1 MTEEFEL
8 TQKREE
14 LKRQLAVG
22 ECKTSM
28 DVMLDGI
35 GHFIQKLTRGS
46 KPPPFWYS
54 AVVLILV
61 PLSASLL
68 ISFLLGEFNA
78 QNPKPLLL
86 EILVAGMIL
95 AVVIIVKIYLDSVF
109 ATWHN
114 NLLNAIESYEDLT
127 NLQRWFAA
135 LCDAKKQIIFGV
147 AYGVVVGSYG
157 LIWAMAIIGG
167 GGFGFPIFLLLMTF
181 LAGIHIYYLFLFI
194 ALPVRFSRY
203 QFKLYESD
211 PSSSEVIDHLSD
223 MLSTFV
229 YIMAVSLALTTLL
242 AGLLVDLLDQ
252 PLFTIPFVLV
262 SWVPLTI
269 LFIVNQYALTRII
282 TRAKWKKL
290 NKIQAKIEALEA
302 EKNIVDKDTM
312 EAVNRLMDYHDR
324 IKATRNSAL
333 DFRAGLNFANSLL
346 LPLFAFVLGNLD
358 NILARFN

>member
-1 MTEEFEL
+1 MTVEFEL

-14 LKRQLAVG
+14 LKRQLAGG

-68 ISFLLGEFNA
+68 ISILLGEFNT

-86 EILVAGMIL
+86 EIWVAGMVL

-109 ATWHN
+109 ATWHD
-114 NLLNAIESYEDLT
+114 NLLNAIEAHKDLT
-127 NLQRWFAA
+127 NLGHWFAA
-135 LCDAKKQIIFGV
+135 LCDVKRQIIFGL

-157 LIWAMAIIGG
+157 LIWVTAIIGG
-167 GGFGFPIFLLLMTF
+167 GGFGLPIFLLLMTF

-211 PSSSEVIDHLSD
+211 PSSSEVIDHLSN
-223 MLSTFV
+223 MSSTFV
-229 YIMAVSLALTTLL
+229 YIMAVSLALVTLF
-242 AGLLVDLLDQ
+242 AGLWDLLDQ
-252 PLFTIPFVLV
+252 PLFIIPFILV
-262 SWVPLTI
+262 TWAPLTI
-269 LFIVNQYALTRII
+269 LFIINQYALAKII

-290 NKIQAKIEALEA
+290 IKIQAKIEALEA
-302 EKNIVDKDTM
+302 KENIVG
-312 EAVNRLMDYHDR
+312 VNELLAQR
-324 IKATRNSAL
+324 IAMK
-333 DFRAGLNFANSLL
+333 
-346 LPLFAFVLGNLD
+346 
-358 NILARFN
+358 

>member
-14 LKRQLAVG
+14 LKPQLAGG
-22 ECKTSM
+22 ECRTSI

-35 GHFIQKLTRGS
+35 GHFIQKLSRGS

-54 AVVLILV
+54 AIVLILV

-68 ISFLLGEFNA
+68 ISILLGEFNA
-78 QNPKPLLL
+78 QNPKPLLV
-86 EILVAGMIL
+86 EILVAGMVL
-95 AVVIIVKIYLDSVF
+95 VVVIIVKTYLISVF
-109 ATWHN
+109 ATWRDK
-114 NLLNAIESYEDLT
+114 LLNAIESHEDLS

-135 LCDAKKQIIFGV
+135 LCDVKKQIIFGV
-147 AYGVVVGSYG
+147 AYGVVAGSYG
-157 LIWAMAIIGG
+157 LIWAMATIGG
-167 GGFGFPIFLLLMTF
+167 GGFGLPIFLLLMTF

-229 YIMAVSLALTTLL
+229 YIMAVSLALVTLL
-242 AGLLVDLLDQ
+242 AGFLGLLAR
-252 PLFTIPFVLV
+252 PFFIIPFVFV
-262 SWVPLTI
+262 TWVPLII
-269 LFIVNQYALTRII
+269 LFITNQYALTKII

-302 EKNIVDKDTM
+302 EENIVDKDTM

-324 IKATRNSAL
+324 IKATHNSAL
-333 DFRAGLNFANSLL
+333 DLRAGLNFLNSLL
-346 LPLFAFVLGNLD
+346 IPLLAFILANLD
-358 NILARFN
+358 RMF

>member
-1 MTEEFEL
+1 MTEESEL

-14 LKRQLAVG
+14 LKRQLAG
-22 ECKTSM
+22 GKCKTSM

-35 GHFIQKLTRGS
+35 GHFIQKLTRRS
-46 KPPPFWYS
+46 KPLPFWYS
-54 AVVLILV
+54 AVVLILF

-68 ISFLLGEFNA
+68 ISILLGEFNA
-78 QNPKPLLL
+78 QNPKPLLV

-109 ATWHN
+109 ATWHD
-114 NLLNAIESYEDLT
+114 NLLNAIESHEDLT
-127 NLQRWFAA
+127 NLRRWFAA
-135 LCDAKKQIIFGV
+135 LCDVKKQIIFGV

-157 LIWAMAIIGG
+157 LIWATAILGG
-167 GGFGFPIFLLLMTF
+167 GGFELPIFLLFVTF

-223 MLSTFV
+223 MSSTFV

-242 AGLLVDLLDQ
+242 AGLLDLLDQ
-252 PLFTIPFVLV
+252 PLFTIPFILV

-269 LFIVNQYALTRII
+269 LFIINQYALTKII

-290 NKIQAKIEALEA
+290 NKIQAKIEALET
-302 EKNIVDKDTM
+302 EENIADKDTL

-333 DFRAGLNFANSLL
+333 DFRAGLNFLNSLL
-346 LPLFAFVLGNLD
+346 IPLLAFILANLD
-358 NILARFN
+358 RVF